1 MPVEIVFQQHN
12 EGITPNC
19 LLCEEMVKIAE
30 KRINKK
36 TTKVRISFFC
46 LFVFCNYVIVFKQ
59 FTNVVMS
66 EVIYEG
72 VSLI

>member
-36 TTKVRISFFC
+36 TTKVRVSF

-59 FTNVVMS
+59 FTNVIMS
-66 EVIYEG
+66 EVIYEW